1 MDVQSTQSFKMASA
15 DEKELILD
23 MRRFVVNISNANKA
37 ELKTMKLAAH
47 EMASDFEVM
56 AYERL
61 IWKQIFH
68 LTKQQLRGFK

>member
-37 ELKTMKLAAH
+37 DLYVMKMTAY
-47 EMASDFEVM
+47 EMHDDMRVS